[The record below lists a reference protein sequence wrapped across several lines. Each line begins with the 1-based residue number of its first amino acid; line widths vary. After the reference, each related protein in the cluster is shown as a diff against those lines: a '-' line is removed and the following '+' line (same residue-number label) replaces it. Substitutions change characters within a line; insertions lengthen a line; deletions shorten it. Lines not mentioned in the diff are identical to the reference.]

1 MDSAAPAEVVPAA
14 PSKWTA
20 LLWTRIGASLL
31 FRLACYG
38 VMVWLAL
45 WAEARPA
52 PTLPDAVLSQVPYV
66 PWIDR
71 NNYLLWIA
79 AYVPIALALL
89 AADAERFIRYMWT
102 AGGLALIRGLCI
114 VATGLGPVSGV
125 DTHAGMDGAA
135 RWRAFLELGTP
146 LGFFAPD
153 GGARVYLTKDL
164 FFSGHTATTLLLLL
178 YVWRYPRLRAPMLVA
193 HLLVVASVFLAHLH
207 YTIDVIG
214 AYAVTLAV
222 FALREGKLGAAAPP
236 ARA

>member
-1 MDSAAPAEVVPAA
+1 MDSALPAPPLAQA

-20 LLWTRIGASLL
+20 ALWARVAAAFV
-31 FRLACYG
+31 FRLSCYG

-52 PTLPDAVLSQVPYV
+52 PTLPDVLLERVPYL
-66 PWIDR
+66 PWVDR
-71 NNYLLWIA
+71 YNYLLWIA

-89 AADAERFIRYMWT
+89 YVDAERFIRYMWT
-102 AGGLALIRGLCI
+102 AGGIALLRGLSI
-114 VATGLGPVSGV
+114 AATGLGPVHGPDV
-125 DTHAGMDGAA
+125 HAGMDAA
-135 RWRAFLELGTP
+135 TRWQAFLDLVTP
-146 LGFFAPD
+146 AGFFSPD

-178 YVWRYPRLRAPMLVA
+178 YVWRFPKLRWPMLVA
-193 HLLVVASVFLAHLH
+193 HVAVVASVFLAHLH

-222 FALREGKLGAAAPP
+222 FALREGRLGAAAP
-236 ARA
+236 AA